1 MGNYNNNWNTQ
12 AQYDYH
18 QKRIIR
24 QDANFA
30 GLVAVAQT
38 VLLQLVYIVLVFGL
52 SAIGIIKP
60 VDQYYGLGNTGFL
73 LFYSIAYIIG
83 VGFPA
88 PIIAIM
94 THRSINPFSNL
105 DTDDEKS
112 PSFPRVVL
120 ALLAGLAVCIIAN
133 FITSYIVYFLQQ
145 IGIQPPEM
153 PDYLENNIPS
163 LLLNIVI
170 FALLPAILEEMVY
183 RGYILRIL
191 LPHGKLFAI
200 LISSMLFALMHG
212 NILQIPFAFIVG
224 LACGYLAVK
233 TGSIWISVMLHF
245 LNNFMSM
252 LLQYTGINLTDQQN
266 EKVILIVFSILG
278 IVGLYALLALFAKDD
293 PIVRK
298 IKENHNI
305 PASKRAGEAFTSPA
319 IIASI
324 VVSLILTVLNQFVG
338 G

>member
-1 MGNYNNNWNTQ
+1 MDYNNNWNPPV
-12 AQYDYH
+12 QYDYQ
-18 QKRIIR
+18 QKKIIR
-24 QDANFA
+24 RDANFA
-30 GLVAVAQT
+30 GLVAVSQT
-38 VLLQLVYIVLVFGL
+38 VLLQAVYIVLVLGL
-52 SAIGIIKP
+52 SAIGIIRPIDK
-60 VDQYYGLGNTGFL
+60 YYGLGNTGFL
-73 LFYSIAYIIG
+73 LLYSIAYIIG

-88 PIIAIM
+88 PIIAIL
-94 THRSINPFSNL
+94 THRLINPFASL
-105 DTDDEKS
+105 DTEDDKS

-133 FITSYIVYFLQQ
+133 FITSYIVYFFQQ

-153 PDYLENNIPS
+153 PNYIDNSIPS
-163 LLLNIVI
+163 LLLNIII

-183 RGYILRIL
+183 RGYILRTL
-191 LPHGKLFAI
+191 LPHGKMFAI

-224 LACGYLAVK
+224 FACGYLAVK
-233 TGSIWISVMLHF
+233 TGSIWISIMLHF

-266 EKVILIVFSILG
+266 EKVVLIVFSILG
-278 IVGLYALLALFAKDD
+278 IIGLFAMLALFAKDD
-293 PIVRK
+293 PIVHI
-298 IKENHNI
+298 IKEKHEL
-305 PASKRAGEAFTSPA
+305 PASKRAGAVFTSPA

-324 VVSLILTVLNQFVG
+324 VVSLILTILSSAIG